1 MFLITS
7 AWRGNL
13 LALLT
18 VTSFPERI
26 HTFEGLQS
34 HEPYNVR
41 HFTFFF
47 WSIEKHVFFQEL
59 PLASFSASLGFL
71 VTESEIPIVKEIG
84 KRTFF
89 HGNYTWAALE
99 AEANR
104 LIMIDG
110 TSYSQYLVRNRFT
123 NRLVFIMW
131 PNFKIIS
138 ISWCLFSVK
147 ESNHTTASMKNLQH
161 SQKHSLYHRQ
171 AFTMP
176 AWTPFFFE
184 LFKLDSMKSIE
195 KMNLKRQ
202 VKADWHQNH
211 HAKRNHW
218 EWKNYRHQFS
228 YWWCVMVLQL

>member
-1 MFLITS
+1 MKVFLVIYTVVMFLITS

-41 HFTFFF
+41 PLTCFLL
-47 WSIEKHVFFQEL
+47 KHWKTKSFLLNQEL

-123 NRLVFIMW
+123 NRLVFIM
-131 PNFKIIS
+131 
-138 ISWCLFSVK
+138 
-147 ESNHTTASMKNLQH
+147 
-161 SQKHSLYHRQ
+161 
-171 AFTMP
+171 
-176 AWTPFFFE
+176 
-184 LFKLDSMKSIE
+184 
-195 KMNLKRQ
+195 
-202 VKADWHQNH
+202 
-211 HAKRNHW
+211 
-218 EWKNYRHQFS
+218 
-228 YWWCVMVLQL
+228 